1 MPKKNH
7 HVDPRFP
14 INEFTTG
21 EAWRL
26 FKIMG
31 EFVEGIDRLFDLGP
45 AVSIFGSAR
54 IQPDHAYYRLTK
66 DTSTLFGEA
75 GYAVITGGGMG
86 LMRAANQGAK
96 QAGAKSVGLR
106 IKLPFEKE
114 TNAYI
119 DTCIDF
125 DYFFVRKVMFLK
137 YGHAFII
144 MPGGI
149 GTLDE
154 FFETVTLIQTQ
165 RVRRVP
171 VILIGTAFWGG
182 LMAWIK
188 ERLVTEQLISPRDL
202 DLFHVVDDPKTA
214 LEIVETF
221 YQKTD

>member
-1 MPKKNH
+1 MSKKPS

-31 EFVEGIDRLFDLGP
+31 EFVEGIDSLYDLGP

-54 IQPDHAYYRLTK
+54 IQPDHEYYRLAH
-66 DTSTLFGEA
+66 DTAARFGKA

-114 TNAYI
+114 TNAFI

-144 MPGGI
+144 MPGGV

-165 RVRRVP
+165 RVRPVP
-171 VILIGTAFWGG
+171 VILFGKSFWGG
-182 LMAWIK
+182 LVTWIK
-188 ERLVTEQLISPRDL
+188 ERLVSEQLMSPKDL
-202 DLFHVVDDPKTA
+202 GLFQVVDDPDTA
-214 LEIVETF
+214 VEIVESF
-221 YQKTD
+221 YSKAD

>member
-1 MPKKNH
+1 MPKRNNH
-7 HVDPRFP
+7 VGPRFP

-31 EFVEGIDRLFDLGP
+31 EFVEGIDSLSDLGP

-66 DTSTLFGEA
+66 DTAALFGKA

-86 LMRAANQGAK
+86 LMRAANQGAR

-171 VILIGTAFWGG
+171 VILFGTAFWGG
-182 LMAWIK
+182 LMTWIK

-221 YQKTD
+221 YQKND